1 VSILNVVWVAVI
13 VAVAFWAAGVSAA
26 IYVMVRAARLI
37 GVTTTAVTSL
47 REQSGQLM
55 EQASA
60 AVQRADEQAA
70 RTEAITASMEDVTSA
85 MAELGDRLSALAPA
99 ARTVADGI
107 GAPLARAAA
116 VVYGVNRALRMR
128 RASRPQARVVAR
140 ARCRPAPAGSETA
153 SAGPGDGALYGRA
166 AAGPTRAL
174 RKAPR

>member
-1 VSILNVVWVAVI
+1 MLNVVWVAVI
-13 VAVAFWAAGVSAA
+13 AAVAFWAAGVTVA

-47 REQSGQLM
+47 REQSGELM
-55 EQASA
+55 ERASA

-85 MAELGDRLSALAPA
+85 MTELGDRLAALAPA

-116 VVYGVNRALRMR
+116 VVYGVNRAVKLR
-128 RASRPQARVVAR
+128 RAGGQQAQLVAR
-140 ARCRPAPAGSETA
+140 PRSRAALTGSGAA
-153 SAGPGDGALYGRA
+153 SAGSGAGASSGGRRLGRHA
-166 AAGPTRAL
+166 RSGRH
-174 RKAPR
+174 